1 MELLEKPPK
10 CILRLLSEE
19 CKIPKGTDG
28 SFVAKIHTEF
38 AGHAHYV
45 RGENCRR
52 WQVEFGVRHYAG
64 EVMYQVDD
72 FLAKN
77 KDAQQDQLFEIM
89 LASNNAF
96 VRTIATLQD
105 TTESIYGTI
114 GRGVDKGS
122 KGRPLVAD
130 AFRQQLSALVDLL
143 SATRPW
149 YVRCIKPN
157 LTKSPRAYDVRQ
169 VHTQLRYLGMLDII
183 RIRREGF
190 PTHFTFDA
198 FIGRFR
204 CLLLAMSK
212 SSSSSTTTT
221 TTTVSKLNLKPTS
234 ISVRELLNRIRIDP
248 TLWQIGHSKVFFK
261 ASAADDL
268 EERRTVLRTR
278 MAVRLQSAW
287 RRVVLQRQYTKL
299 RLSAI
304 VIERAWR
311 AVRDR
316 LAFQRKRRAAI
327 TIQAWVRGTF
337 AREVVRALR
346 RLRMLEA
353 EAAQRKL
360 KEEKEEAAAAAA
372 AAAAARQAEEE
383 EVNETG
389 SDTNSA
395 GSARSSLAK
404 RSSTPDELD
413 ELERQL
419 QMDAMQFYNVD
430 VHPPPPPPPP
440 PLPAPNYEEIEEMAK
455 VVNAGTPI
463 KKTLIN
469 GKSMHDTNNNRESS
483 VDDEDEEHEANNAD
497 KTNNISAQFE
507 QLIHKAELAIDSL
520 DKINI
525 PPPKTTTSTGTPML
539 TSSPKVSNAPNRRQP
554 ADNSLADKL
563 KFLLIEEETEAE
575 VEECNKTHS
584 PLPPPSWTSSS
595 PPPSIS
601 SNDFGVSGAGDG
613 SSASSDTLM
622 MAASASASGAIKED
636 HDEDD
641 AGSIASSSIFDGSRA
656 GGSILSGQ
664 GPALISEA
672 SDASSGATSTQM
684 NDDSVSMTTANSDLD
699 TAVVGG
705 GSPFIGDAAR
715 RKMEQPNRNMKQ
727 FDEMSSSSA
736 ATTGSSGSSAPQQQ
750 QQLVYGANVQKLMP
764 QMPQQQQYSADR
776 LPGPSGAIFTIKP
789 QQPPAQSLATQ
800 PAFNNSKFIA
810 KQIEAHQ
817 MSRQTSKEEANGGV
831 ADWDSFQEKNFEL
844 TEFALKYFNNHPREA
859 YTRAAAGGKKAR
871 KPLNMETQDFL
882 SHAEMVTWTPAP
894 GVPTSHVHLHDPQ
907 NVILACAFFKELVK
921 YLAGEKKPELEV
933 RFIQTVIGHGIE
945 REELRDEVFVQL
957 VRQSNDNPNKD
968 QVVRCW
974 ALLAL
979 ATAAFVPSKAFSR
992 YLLTYLRRH
1001 LRAHTSIAC
1010 YAQFCLDNLHAGRL
1024 LARRYPPSVAEVK
1037 AVTALRSLVCRFH
1050 LLDGRTKA
1058 IDLHPADTAADA
1070 VHALATKLNLR
1081 NVDGWAIFESTPDG
1095 ERVLKSH
1102 DYVAD
1107 ILTLWEIRLRAEQQK
1122 QAQAQQSKGK
1132 GSTKESA
1139 SNASLFSLSIG
1150 NAEVIGSCRFVFKKR
1165 LFRSTNEIP
1174 RDPVEV
1180 SLLYAQ
1186 AVHSV
1191 VKLDEFPVSERIA
1204 LQLAGLQAQVSM
1216 GDFQVGRIRGYED
1229 VENYISARVRRA
1241 AGHSSMEW
1249 AVKIADAHRLYGT
1262 GKAAL
1267 VAKVWYLSLVL
1278 QYPLYGAALFP
1289 AQYKGLLALFG
1300 SSPLLLGIHSSAIL
1314 VVAAADKRVLA
1325 TYKYA
1330 DIESV
1335 NIYPAESLVSIRLFK
1350 EMESAMMM
1358 GTTTAGLSGQH
1369 KCLTFETS
1377 QNEEV
1382 ASLIA
1387 AYSPAHA
1394 LALAHIISGGG
1405 GGAPEAMGTPAHRG
1419 PRRLL
1424 KMTLEDRLRLHTE
1437 VINARRALVLA
1448 NIMRKPRVGETS
1460 AKWKTTLRRLGGRS
1474 KKTGAGAVGKEVTFD
1489 DDDYSGDEVLRNY
1502 PRSFW
1507 AYIKEPLPSSLLVIS
1522 DLDLEASAVTMFE
1535 QILAYS
1541 GLHNNESSQSARAA
1555 NGLAPNGNLNGSD
1568 NGSTSG
1574 GSGDEEWCIRSN
1586 SEQTQIR
1593 AAQAILEKCLGADA
1607 DIVRNEFFL
1616 QLIRQTTDHPEPN
1629 SRVNIRHWQLLALA
1643 CSLTQP
1649 SDRRVLAY
1657 LHAHLRRCALDQV
1670 TREGQYAQF
1679 ALKNLQ
1685 GTLETRGRRLAPSRP
1700 EIAATIQCRRVYA
1713 RVHFLDG
1720 HCQAVEFDACAV
1732 IAEVLEQ
1739 IQLKIELRA
1748 AAPGYALYQGLG
1760 PNGGEQALQPEDKVG
1775 DAIAFWE
1782 RWHDQHNS
1790 RVYGAT
1796 QAAGQG
1802 ATNEPVHYFIFKVR
1816 QRLFGKQTNINDFLQ
1831 FSLLHQNHRNTCKW
1845 ILTST
1850 SATLWSASCCTTRH
1864 CTMSATIASR

>member
-1 MELLEKPPK
+1 M
-10 CILRLLSEE
+10 SEE
-19 CKIPKGTDG
+19 CKIPKGTDS

-64 EVMYQVDD
+64 EVMYQVED

-77 KDAQQDQLFEIM
+77 KDVQQDQLFEIM
-89 LASNNAF
+89 LVSNNAF

-114 GRGVDKGS
+114 GRGADKGS

-190 PTHFTFDA
+190 PTHFTFNS

-204 CLLLAMSK
+204 CLLLVMSK
-212 SSSSSTTTT
+212 SSSSSTSTTT
-221 TTTVSKLNLKPTS
+221 ASKLNLKPNS

-268 EERRTVLRTR
+268 EERRTMLRTR
-278 MAVRLQSAW
+278 MAIRLQSAW
-287 RRVVLQRQYTKL
+287 RRVVLRRQYIKL
-299 RLSAI
+299 RQAAI

-311 AVRDR
+311 TVRDR

-346 RLRMLEA
+346 RLRMIEA
-353 EAAQRKL
+353 EEALRKL
-360 KEEKEEAAAAAA
+360 KEEEEAAAAATA
-372 AAAAARQAEEE
+372 AKNQVQEE
-383 EVNETG
+383 EVNETK
-389 SDTNSA
+389 SDTTSA
-395 GSARSSLAK
+395 DSARNSLAK

-419 QMDAMQFYNVD
+419 QIDAMQFYNLD
-430 VHPPPPPPPP
+430 VHPPPP

-455 VVNAGTPI
+455 VINTDKPI
-463 KKTLIN
+463 KMALVN
-469 GKSMHDTNNNRESS
+469 GKTMHDSNNNRESS
-483 VDDEDEEHEANNAD
+483 VDDDDEDEKQDTNNAD

-525 PPPKTTTSTGTPML
+525 PPTTPSNTISTGGSPKI
-539 TSSPKVSNAPNRRQP
+539 TSSPKVSNTYNRRQQT
-554 ADNSLADKL
+554 DNSLADKL
-563 KFLLIEEETEAE
+563 KFLLIEEETESE

-584 PLPPPSWTSSS
+584 PLLAPSWTTSSAS
-595 PPPSIS
+595 PLPSVS
-601 SNDFGVSGAGDG
+601 SNEFGVGGGGDA

-622 MAASASASGAIKED
+622 MAASVSASGAIKED

-656 GGSILSGQ
+656 GGSILSGH

-684 NDDSVSMTTANSDLD
+684 NDDSLSMTTANSDLD
-699 TAVVGG
+699 TAVAG
-705 GSPFIGDAAR
+705 GSPFISNAGP
-715 RKMEQPNRNMKQ
+715 RKMEQPNRNLKQ
-727 FDEMSSSSA
+727 FDEISSSSA
-736 ATTGSSGSSAPQQQ
+736 ATTGSSGSSVPQ
-750 QQLVYGANVQKLMP
+750 QQLVYGAMNMQKIMP
-764 QMPQQQQYSADR
+764 MMSQQQQYSGNR
-776 LPGPSGAIFTIKP
+776 VPQPSGAIFTIKP
-789 QQPPAQSLATQ
+789 QQSMAAQPS
-800 PAFNNSKFIA
+800 FNNSKFIA

-817 MSRQTSKEEANGGV
+817 MSRQASKDEGGM

-844 TEFALKYFNNHPREA
+844 TEFAVKYFNNHPREA
-859 YTRAAAGGKKAR
+859 YTRAAAGSKKAR
-871 KPLNMETQDFL
+871 KPLNMDTQDFL

-921 YLAGEKKPELEV
+921 YLAGEKKLELEV

-945 REELRDEVFVQL
+945 REELRDEIFVQL

-979 ATAAFVPSKAFSR
+979 ATAAFVPSKNFSR

-1010 YAQFCLDNLHAGRL
+1010 YAQFCLDNLHPGRL
-1024 LARRYPPSVAEVK
+1024 HARRYPPSVAEVK

-1081 NVDGWAIFESTPDG
+1081 NVDGWAIFEATPDG

-1122 QAQAQQSKGK
+1122 QTQQAQQSKGK
-1132 GSTKESA
+1132 SLTKESA
-1139 SNASLFSLSIG
+1139 SNASLFALTVG
-1150 NAEVIGSCRFVFKKR
+1150 NAETIGSCRFVFKKR

-1229 VENYISARVRRA
+1229 VENYISARVRRS

-1300 SSPLLLGIHSSAIL
+1300 SSPLLLGIHSAAIL

-1325 TYKYA
+1325 TYKYG

-1335 NIYPAESLVSIRLFK
+1335 NIYPAESLVSIRLYK
-1350 EMESAMMM
+1350 EMESAMMA

-1369 KCLTFETS
+1369 KCLTFETT

-1387 AYSPAHA
+1387 AYSPVHA
-1394 LALAHIISGGG
+1394 LSLQHIISGGG
-1405 GGAPEAMGTPAHRG
+1405 NGPEAMGTPAHRG

-1448 NIMRKPRVGETS
+1448 NIMRKPRMGETS
-1460 AKWKTTLRRLGGRS
+1460 AKWKTTLRRLGGRN
-1474 KKTGAGAVGKEVTFD
+1474 KKTGAGGVGKELTFD
-1489 DDDYSGDEVLRNY
+1489 DDDYSGDEVLKNY

-1507 AYIKEPLPSSLLVIS
+1507 AYIKEPLSSSLLVIS
-1522 DLDLEASAVTMFE
+1522 DPDLEASAVTMFE

-1541 GLHNNESSQSARAA
+1541 GLHNNESSQGARAS
-1555 NGLAPNGNLNGSD
+1555 NGGTSNGNVNGSD
-1568 NGSTSG
+1568 TGSISG

-1586 SEQTQIR
+1586 NEQTQVR

-1739 IQLKIELRA
+1739 IQLKIELRPG
-1748 AAPGYALYQGLG
+1748 APGYALYQGLG

-1782 RWHDQHNS
+1782 RWHDQHNN
-1790 RVYGAT
+1790 RFYGTA
-1796 QAAGQG
+1796 QSNGQG
-1802 ATNEPVHYFIFKVR
+1802 ATNEPTHYFIFKVKK
-1816 QRLFGKQTNINDFLQ
+1816 LVFMDK
-1831 FSLLHQNHRNTCKW
+1831 HK
-1845 ILTST
+1845 
-1850 SATLWSASCCTTRH
+1850 
-1864 CTMSATIASR
+1864 